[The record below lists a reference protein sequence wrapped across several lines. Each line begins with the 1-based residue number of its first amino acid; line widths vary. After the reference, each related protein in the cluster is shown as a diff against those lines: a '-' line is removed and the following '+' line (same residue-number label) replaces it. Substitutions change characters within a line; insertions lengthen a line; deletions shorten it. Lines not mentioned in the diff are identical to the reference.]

1 MPRASLSFAESAVL
15 DLEAVLAWYEEQ
27 GVPQVGRSLVEEV
40 LARVET
46 LTDHPELGRIVPEF
60 GQAFLRELIHPPF
73 RLVYRLDPGQVR
85 VVRVWRSERLMK
97 E

>member
-15 DLEAVLAWYEEQ
+15 DLEAVIAWYEEQ
-27 GVPQVGRSLVEEV
+27 GVPQVGRRLVEEV
-40 LARVET
+40 LNRIEA
-46 LTDHPELGRIVPEF
+46 LADHPELGRMVLEF

-73 RLVYRLDPGQVR
+73 RIVYRPDPGQVR

>member
-27 GVPQVGRSLVEEV
+27 GVPQVGRRLVEEV

-60 GQAFLRELIHPPF
+60 GQAFLRELIHSPF
-73 RLVYRLDPGQVR
+73 RIVYRLDPGQVR

>member
-15 DLEAVLAWYEEQ
+15 DLEAVIAWYEEQ
-27 GVPQVGRSLVEEV
+27 GVPQVGRRLVEEV
-40 LARVET
+40 LTRTEA
-46 LTDHPELGRIVPEF
+46 LADHPELGRMVPEF

-73 RLVYRLDPGQVR
+73 RIVYRVDPGQVR
-85 VVRVWRSERLMK
+85 VVRVWRSERLLK

>member
-15 DLEAVLAWYEEQ
+15 DLEAVIDWYEGQ
-27 GVPQVGRSLVEEV
+27 GVPQVGRRLVDEV
-40 LARVET
+40 LTRAEA
-46 LTDHPELGRIVPEF
+46 LADHPELGRVVPEF

-73 RLVYRLDPGQVR
+73 RIVYRVDPGQVR
-85 VVRVWRSERLMK
+85 VVRVWRSERLLK